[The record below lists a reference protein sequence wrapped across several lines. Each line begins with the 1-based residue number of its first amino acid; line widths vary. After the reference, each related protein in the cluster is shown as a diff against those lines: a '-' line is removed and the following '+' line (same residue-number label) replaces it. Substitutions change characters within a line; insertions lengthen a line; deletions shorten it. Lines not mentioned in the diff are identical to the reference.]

1 MLLEPGWTT
10 LLALKAACS
19 SEISVTYQ
27 NVRRRTSEGIY
38 GYNSLVF
45 QNAKTQRAKIPTF
58 CTFCRLEH
66 RLY

>member
-1 MLLEPGWTT
+1 MLLETGWTT
-10 LLALKAACS
+10 LLVLKAACS
-19 SEISVTYQ
+19 SEISVIYQ

-45 QNAKTQRAKIPTF
+45 QNAKIQRAKIAKF
-58 CTFCRLEH
+58 CKFYQLEH